1 MDMPTKRIVQDPDFG
16 RIEIRT
22 NRRARN
28 ITMRPKDDGLH
39 VTVPPYT
46 SLASVLKAIEP
57 HRQTLREG
65 CEKLR
70 PRLIDLDFT
79 IDAPCFKLCVAS
91 GSRQFFSVRF
101 DDDKATVF
109 CPPDTQFSRPEVQK
123 LLSAA
128 VVRAMKRRA
137 QQFLPPLLA
146 ELASMHGLTYKKV
159 RVTGAR
165 SKWGSCTSAGTI
177 NLSCY
182 LMLLPPHLMDYVLL
196 HELAHTR
203 EMNHGQQFYALL
215 NSMTDGMALQ
225 LRSQLRAFRTSF

>member
-46 SLASVLKAIEP
+46 SFASVLKAIEP

-91 GSRQFFSVRF
+91 GTRQFFSVRF

-128 VVRAMKRRA
+128 VSGIALSAKDDSNFSKAMV
-137 QQFLPPLLA
+137 
-146 ELASMHGLTYKKV
+146 S
-159 RVTGAR
+159 VTLVE
-165 SKWGSCTSAGTI
+165 I
-177 NLSCY
+177 
-182 LMLLPPHLMDYVLL
+182 
-196 HELAHTR
+196 
-203 EMNHGQQFYALL
+203 YALL
-215 NSMTDGMALQ
+215 
-225 LRSQLRAFRTSF
+225 SFIVSLLVVITVPNLNI

>member
-79 IDAPCFKLCVAS
+79 IDAPCFKLYVAS
-91 GSRQFFSVRF
+91 GTRQFFSVRF

-109 CPPDTQFSRPEVQK
+109 
-123 LLSAA
+123 
-128 VVRAMKRRA
+128 
-137 QQFLPPLLA
+137 
-146 ELASMHGLTYKKV
+146 
-159 RVTGAR
+159 
-165 SKWGSCTSAGTI
+165 
-177 NLSCY
+177 
-182 LMLLPPHLMDYVLL
+182 
-196 HELAHTR
+196 
-203 EMNHGQQFYALL
+203 
-215 NSMTDGMALQ
+215 
-225 LRSQLRAFRTSF
+225 

>member
-28 ITMRPKDDGLH
+28 ITMRPKDNGLH

-91 GSRQFFSVRF
+91 GTRQFFSVRF

-109 CPPDTQFSRPEVQK
+109 CPPDTQPSGSAEVAVGSRCQGNETPG
-123 LLSAA
+123 AA
-128 VVRAMKRRA
+128 VLAAVARRTCLDA
-137 QQFLPPLLA
+137 WSDL
-146 ELASMHGLTYKKV
+146 
-159 RVTGAR
+159 
-165 SKWGSCTSAGTI
+165 
-177 NLSCY
+177 
-182 LMLLPPHLMDYVLL
+182 
-196 HELAHTR
+196 
-203 EMNHGQQFYALL
+203 
-215 NSMTDGMALQ
+215 
-225 LRSQLRAFRTSF
+225 

>member
-1 MDMPTKRIVQDPDFG
+1 MPTKRIVQDPDFG

-57 HRQTLREG
+57 HRQTLREE

-79 IDAPCFKLCVAS
+79 IDAPCFKLSVAS
-91 GSRQFFSVRF
+91 GTRQFFSVRF

-109 CPPDTQFSRPEVQK
+109 CPPDTQFSRP
-123 LLSAA
+123 
-128 VVRAMKRRA
+128 
-137 QQFLPPLLA
+137 
-146 ELASMHGLTYKKV
+146 
-159 RVTGAR
+159 
-165 SKWGSCTSAGTI
+165 
-177 NLSCY
+177 
-182 LMLLPPHLMDYVLL
+182 
-196 HELAHTR
+196 
-203 EMNHGQQFYALL
+203 
-215 NSMTDGMALQ
+215 
-225 LRSQLRAFRTSF
+225 

>member
-91 GSRQFFSVRF
+91 GTRQFFSVRF
-101 DDDKATVF
+101 DDDKATVS

-123 LLSAA
+123 DRKS
-128 VVRAMKRRA
+128 VV
-137 QQFLPPLLA
+137 
-146 ELASMHGLTYKKV
+146 
-159 RVTGAR
+159 
-165 SKWGSCTSAGTI
+165 
-177 NLSCY
+177 
-182 LMLLPPHLMDYVLL
+182 
-196 HELAHTR
+196 
-203 EMNHGQQFYALL
+203 
-215 NSMTDGMALQ
+215 
-225 LRSQLRAFRTSF
+225 

>member
-1 MDMPTKRIVQDPDFG
+1 MPTKRIVQDPDFG

-91 GSRQFFSVRF
+91 GTRQFFSVRF

-109 CPPDTQFSRPEVQK
+109 CPPDTQFRRPEVQK

-182 LMLLPPHLMDYVLL
+182 LMLLPPHLMDYV
-196 HELAHTR
+196 R
-203 EMNHGQQFYALL
+203 
-215 NSMTDGMALQ
+215 
-225 LRSQLRAFRTSF
+225 